1 MDWAR
6 LTAPE
11 IVALSKQN
19 AVVIIPV
26 GSIEQHGPHLSVEV
40 DSLLA
45 TEVSR
50 RAARMAPAAQPI
62 LVAPTLAVGLAQ
74 HHLSFGGAL
83 TLDFAAFSAVLG
95 CMVRSILISGFRKI
109 ALVNGHGGNTT
120 ALRVVVNELARSER
134 APIVTCTYWDA
145 AAQEFREILETQPC
159 LMHAC
164 EAETS
169 LMMALAG
176 DAVRLDKLENL
187 TAPSFEGAQDPFES
201 PFYRSL
207 DMDEL
212 STNGVLG
219 NPMAATAAK
228 GERLATAAATALAT
242 KLLDQRT
249 WEKLTP
255 ATGAP

>member
-1 MDWAR
+1 M
-6 LTAPE
+6 TAPE
-11 IVALSKQN
+11 IVALSRQN

-50 RAARMAPAAQPI
+50 RAARLAPAAQPI

-83 TLDFAAFSAVLG
+83 TLDFATFSAVIG
-95 CMVRSILISGFRKI
+95 CMVRSIIVSGFRKI

-120 ALRVVVNELARSER
+120 ALRVVVNELARTELT
-134 APIVTCTYWDA
+134 PIVTCTYWDVA
-145 AAQEFREILETQPC
+145 IEEFRKILETQTC

-169 LMMALAG
+169 MMMALAG
-176 DAVRLDKLENL
+176 DAVRHEKLENL
-187 TAPSFEGAQDPFES
+187 TAPSFEGSQDPFES

-219 NPMAATAAK
+219 NPSAASAAK
-228 GERLATAAATALAT
+228 GERLASAAAAALVGR
-242 KLLDQRT
+242 LLDPRT

-255 ATGAP
+255 ATNSP

>member
-6 LTAPE
+6 MTAPE
-11 IVALSKQN
+11 IVALSKQD

-26 GSIEQHGPHLSVEV
+26 GSIEQHGPHLPVEV
-40 DSLLA
+40 DALLA

-50 RAARMAPAAQPI
+50 RAAKLAPAAQPI
-62 LVAPTLAVGLAQ
+62 LVAPTLAIGLAQ

-83 TLDFAAFSAVLG
+83 TLDFATFSAVIG
-95 CMVRSILISGFRKI
+95 CMVRSILTSGFRKI

-120 ALRVVVNELARSER
+120 ALRVVVNELARTVQT
-134 APIVTCTYWDA
+134 PIVACTYWDVA
-145 AAQEFREILETQPC
+145 MEEFREILETQTC

-176 DAVRLDKLENL
+176 DAVRLEKLENL
-187 TAPSFEGAQDPFES
+187 TAPSFEGSQDPFES

-219 NPMAATAAK
+219 NPTAATAAK
-228 GERLATAAATALAT
+228 GERFAAAAAAALAAR
-242 KLLDQRT
+242 LLDRRT

-255 ATGAP
+255 AT